1 MMRALKKEYRELE
14 GRELLTACARIALDA
29 KAEDV
34 VALDL
39 RGLTFFTDYFLIMSG
54 RSTRHTQALA
64 EALEDELHAKRAAG
78 RSSEGVD
85 EGLWVALDLGDVVAH
100 IFYHE
105 QRAFYDLEGLWHD
118 APRVDLAALTETET
132 TRE

>member
-1 MMRALKKEYRELE
+1 MMRALKKEYRDME
-14 GRELLTACARIALDA
+14 GRELLAACARIAADA
-29 KAEDV
+29 KAEDL

-54 RSTRHTQALA
+54 RSTRHVQALA
-64 EALEDELHAKRAAG
+64 ETFEDAFHAKRADS
-78 RSSEGVD
+78 RRSEGMG
-85 EGLWVALDLGDVVAH
+85 EGLWVVLDLGDVVAH

-118 APRVDLAALTETET
+118 APRVELAEAPQE
-132 TRE
+132 

>member
-1 MMRALKKEYRELE
+1 MRALKKEYRDLE
-14 GRELLTACARIALDA
+14 GHELLSACARIVQDA

-64 EALEDELHAKRAAG
+64 EALEDELRAKRAAG
-78 RSSEGVD
+78 RSSEGVN

-118 APRVDLAALTETET
+118 APRVDLTELAAPQE
-132 TRE
+132 